1 MATGKSSKLQKAKL
15 VQRVQRALKA
25 FLGSVV
31 CLGGTEPKVRQ
42 AQKVLLGSVV
52 FVESM
57 ELLVHEENEG
67 SMVLTVD
74 KELQGPKVWMEN
86 KVFRDRPVPE
96 ETWVPE
102 ANLVSGALL
111 VRKVMWEPRVW
122 RELSANQVW

>member
-1 MATGKSSKLQKAKL
+1 M
-15 VQRVQRALKA
+15 
-25 FLGSVV
+25 
-31 CLGGTEPKVRQ
+31 
-42 AQKVLLGSVV
+42 LGSVV